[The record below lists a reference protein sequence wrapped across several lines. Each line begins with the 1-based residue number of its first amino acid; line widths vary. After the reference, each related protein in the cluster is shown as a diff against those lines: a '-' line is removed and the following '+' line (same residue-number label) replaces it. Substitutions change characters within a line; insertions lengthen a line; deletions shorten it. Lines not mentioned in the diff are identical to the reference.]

1 MNNPE
6 PELPPHLYIEIPDP
20 DSSQT
25 SKMLDTEK
33 LVAWSRYGRGNA
45 IDEWCRQV
53 CARKITAIYEWEEDR
68 HLQLEEN
75 WISHENDEDDDD
87 HEHRYHQA
95 CEEVSRMARQKRQA
109 TLEQNTEHKSA
120 IEKLVEEA
128 RGVIEAHQP
137 PEEDHFF
144 DYVLVTS
151 IVVLLVYV
159 LIN

>member
-1 MNNPE
+1 MNTSE
-6 PELPPHLYIEIPDP
+6 PELPPHLYIEVPDP
-20 DSSQT
+20 DDAQIRT
-25 SKMLDTEK
+25 TLDTEK

-45 IDEWCRQV
+45 IDEWCRKV

-87 HEHRYHQA
+87 HEQRYLRA
-95 CEEVSRMARQKRQA
+95 CEEVSRTASLKRQA
-109 TLEQNTEHKSA
+109 MLEQNADHKSA

-137 PEEDHFF
+137 PEQDHFF